1 MSTVAGWFLDFCEKS
16 KELMEFWMDFLM
28 DFLCEDFRSVVGLP
42 LLWLRFLIETEFND
56 LSDLIDPVLFNN
68 YLLDS
73 FDKSLIDVI
82 DLPNLLEEPSG
93 DFDETTS
100 SFLPP
105 ELYVMSL
112 FDPAFIINPDYVL
125 STLVV
130 LGNAAISYSLK
141 SIY

>member
-1 MSTVAGWFLDFCEKS
+1 MSTGVGWFLDFWEKS

-28 DFLCEDFRSVVGLP
+28 DFLWEDLRSVVGFP
-42 LLWLRFLIETEFND
+42 LRWLRFLIETEFND

-68 YLLDS
+68 YLCDS

-82 DLPNLLEEPSG
+82 DLPNLFEEPSG
-93 DFDETTS
+93 DFDEITS
-100 SFLPP
+100 SFFPP
-105 ELYVMSL
+105 ELYVRSL
-112 FDPAFIINPDYVL
+112 FDPVFIINPDYVL